1 MSQKTIVFATSNPG
15 KITEL
20 NDIIRSTKGFE
31 DIHVVSMRD
40 VGIADEIIENG
51 NTYKENALIK
61 SDFVC
66 RKTNLIALG
75 DGSGFE
81 VSALN
86 GKPGLFSH
94 RFMGTDTSQEI
105 KNKGIIDAVY
115 NNPDTG
121 CNKEARF
128 ICAMSASLPNG
139 RTYTTEAAF
148 YGEIAKTP
156 KGENGFGYDPI
167 FFVPRFGKTAAEL
180 TPDEKNEI
188 SHRGMAFREM
198 LDLLK
203 KEGVL

>member
-1 MSQKTIVFATSNPG
+1 M
-15 KITEL
+15 
-20 NDIIRSTKGFE
+20 
-31 DIHVVSMRD
+31 
-40 VGIADEIIENG
+40 
-51 NTYKENALIK
+51 
-61 SDFVC
+61 C

-75 DGSGFE
+75 DDSGFE

-156 KGENGFGYDPI
+156 KGENGFGFDEI
-167 FFVPRFGKTAAEL
+167 FELEDGRTLAEL
-180 TPDEKNEI
+180 SAEEKNQI
-188 SHRGMAFREM
+188 SARKKALE
-198 LDLLK
+198 LLK
-203 KEGVL
+203 EQV